1 MGYIR
6 EKKINGESKFY
17 WIASKRDGKK
27 NGGTGKVIKVERYLG
42 DRSHY
47 IFDCFGSPCFI
58 FSVHAFCYLSWY
70 VWNNDF
76 KLDDFIDK
84 LVAFNIKSMI
94 DGDKLNYT
102 LTKQNQV
109 IFIKKKDSKIDL
121 RKKYYKIYK
130 TLINK
135 EIENNIKSVQF
146 IPLSIDEII
155 KSLENFNFWIKATKK
170 RNKKTEIDDYIDC
183 ENEAN
188 YWFNKATKYLEKIL
202 DHVPRTQ
209 REEAKKKIWGHC
221 LRECPLEK
229 LDL

>member
-84 LVAFNIKSMI
+84 LVAFNIKDMGYSYS
-94 DGDKLNYT
+94 LNYT
-102 LTKQNQV
+102 ITKQNKV
-109 IFIKKKDSKIDL
+109 IFIKEKYSQIDL
-121 RKKYYKIYK
+121 RRSYFRYWKTKISQ
-130 TLINK
+130 
-135 EIENNIKSVQF
+135 EIEDNKKSVQF
-146 IPLSIDEII
+146 IPLLIDEII
-155 KSLENFNFWIKATKK
+155 KSLEDFNYWIKRSKEK
-170 RNKKTEIDDYIDC
+170 NKKTEIDGYIDC
-183 ENEAN
+183 ENCAN
-188 YWFNKATKYLEKIL
+188 FWFNHANKDLEKIL
-202 DHVPRTQ
+202 KYVPRTQ

>member
-6 EKKINGESKFY
+6 EKKISGESKFY

-47 IFDCFGSPCFI
+47 IFDCFGSPSSI

-102 LTKQNQV
+102 LNKQNKV
-109 IFIKKKDSKIDL
+109 IFTKKKDSRIDL
-121 RKKYYKIYK
+121 RERYYKNRK

-135 EIENNIKSVQF
+135 EIEDTKKSVQF
-146 IPLSIDEII
+146 IPLLIDEII
-155 KSLENFNFWIKATKK
+155 NDLKWFNLWIKTAKEK
-170 RNKKTEIDDYIDC
+170 NKKTEIDSYIHC
-183 ENEAN
+183 ENCAN
-188 YWFNKATKYLEKIL
+188 FWFNHANKDLEKIL
-202 DHVPRTQ
+202 KYVPRTQ

>member
-6 EKKINGESKFY
+6 EKTINGESKFY

-42 DRSHY
+42 DRSHWFY
-47 IFDCFGSPCFI
+47 RYLGDGKPSLSADGFY
-58 FSVHAFCYLSWY
+58 YLSWY
-70 VWNNDF
+70 VWNNDI
-76 KLDDFIDK
+76 KLDEFIDK

-102 LTKQNQV
+102 LTKQNKV
-109 IFIKKKDSKIDL
+109 IFIKKKDSRIDL
-121 RKKYYKIYK
+121 RERYYKNRK

-135 EIENNIKSVQF
+135 EIDDTKKSVQF
-146 IPLSIDEII
+146 IPLLIDEII
-155 KSLENFNFWIKATKK
+155 KCLEWFNDWIKTAKK
-170 RNKKTEIDDYIDC
+170 KNKKTEIDDYIDC
-183 ENEAN
+183 ENRAN
-188 YWFNKATKYLEKIL
+188 NWFNYANEYLDKIL
-202 DHVPRTQ
+202 EYVPRPQ

>member
-42 DRSHY
+42 DRNHFLCDY
-47 IFDCFGSPCFI
+47 FGSPSSEF
-58 FSVHAFCYLSWY
+58 FVHAFCYLSWY

-102 LTKQNQV
+102 LTKQNKV

-121 RKKYYKIYK
+121 RKRYYKNLKSY
-130 TLINK
+130 INK
-135 EIENNIKSVQF
+135 EIEENKKSVQF
-146 IPLSIDEII
+146 IPLLIDEII
-155 KSLENFNFWIKATKK
+155 EHFNKFNDSIKEAKK
-170 RNKKTEIDDYIDC
+170 VNKKTDIDSYWVW
-183 ENEAN
+183 ENSSN
-188 YWFNKATKYLEKIL
+188 YWFNRATKHLEKIL